1 MQLNKIWKKAC
12 FTAAEENAIV
22 QQMKMARL
30 RLFILLVVVRLGW
43 EGA

>member
-1 MQLNKIWKKAC
+1 MWKKAF
-12 FTAAEENAIV
+12 FTAAEENAIA